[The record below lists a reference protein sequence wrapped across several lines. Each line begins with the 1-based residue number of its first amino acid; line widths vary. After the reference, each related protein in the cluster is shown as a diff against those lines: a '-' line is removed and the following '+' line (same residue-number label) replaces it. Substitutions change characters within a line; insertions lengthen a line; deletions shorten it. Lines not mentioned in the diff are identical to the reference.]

1 MKAET
6 TLSGKANL
14 NNPVIS
20 SKGAKTEKSKE
31 HEISQDIVS
40 QLGYAVVMSSRQVLV
55 TGYTQGCPGS
65 QGSWRGPSPSWPQ
78 RKQMLEE
85 GSDLNPSTH
94 SPLAQTG
101 HVTSPC
107 GEGLKKCML
116 AEEKPDMCGHLYPLL
131 QA

>member
-65 QGSWRGPSPSWPQ
+65 
-78 RKQMLEE
+78 
-85 GSDLNPSTH
+85 
-94 SPLAQTG
+94 
-101 HVTSPC
+101 
-107 GEGLKKCML
+107 
-116 AEEKPDMCGHLYPLL
+116 
-131 QA
+131 